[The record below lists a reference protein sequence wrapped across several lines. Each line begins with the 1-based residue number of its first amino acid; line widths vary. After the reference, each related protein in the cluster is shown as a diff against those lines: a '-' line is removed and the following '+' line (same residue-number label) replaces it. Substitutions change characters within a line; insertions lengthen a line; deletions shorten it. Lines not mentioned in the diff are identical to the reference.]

1 MTADGHVFGCGE
13 GEYGQLGVGYV
24 SLKEYRPVRAK
35 IKNLSAGDYVTKIA
49 CGAYHTLYLTRFRQ
63 VFAAGANNLGQLGV
77 DSLETQLNSPTLV
90 EFLNEKY
97 VQEITCGESSF
108 AITR

>member
-1 MTADGHVFGCGE
+1 M
-13 GEYGQLGVGYV
+13 
-24 SLKEYRPVRAK
+24 RAK
-35 IKNLSAGDYVTKIA
+35 IKNLGAGDYVTSIA

-90 EFLNEKY
+90 EPLNDCF
-97 VQEITCGESSF
+97 V
-108 AITR
+108 